1 MKLRG
6 SSCAVCNATLNPGTL
21 FEGKL
26 LMLFF
31 EAIGWRVPVKLRG
44 SSCAVSDAK
53 MNLGTFPRA
62 SCACSFCLH
71 SRQGPCHQNNEYK
84 SQQERLRTA
93 TKLQRYY
100 PQQQGTRVTRY
111 PEDLSLR
118 ISDSRKRVKSDV
130 FYQHDQERLR
140 NADLLHK
147 RAEA

>member
-21 FEGKL
+21 SEGKL